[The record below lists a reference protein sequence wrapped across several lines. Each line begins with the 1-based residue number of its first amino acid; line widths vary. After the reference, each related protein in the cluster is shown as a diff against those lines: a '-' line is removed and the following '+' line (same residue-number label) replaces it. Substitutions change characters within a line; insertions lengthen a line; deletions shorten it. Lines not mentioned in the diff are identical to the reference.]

1 MNVRVFNTDLFTKNS
16 VIVDF
21 FEQISMPDSIFN
33 SIELEIFQ
41 NRNQSLSEEAIK
53 IGDKVICLLDGRG
66 DSYFKK
72 FREVITPVLE
82 DISGCKYRLTS
93 LQKYV
98 IYKATKSELD
108 FLENEFGINIKPK
121 EAWLKNNASIEVFYK
136 IMPQVIANAAG
147 KIEIERR
154 KSLTLGILETTNIS
168 VSISNK
174 SETAWGRER
183 VVPINISYHWYNKDM
198 ELFAFE
204 GGRTP
209 LEAIVEPEKKLKT
222 VATICAPD
230 SPGCY
235 FLEITLVQ
243 EYCSWFEKIGF
254 ETAVIPVNVL
264 INNKRDDENYS

>member
-1 MNVRVFNTDLFTKNS
+1 MKILVS
-16 VIVDF
+16 
-21 FEQISMPDSIFN
+21 DSISF
-33 SIELEIFQ
+33 EIFQ

-204 GGRTP
+204 G
-209 LEAIVEPEKKLKT
+209 
-222 VATICAPD
+222 VAP
-230 SPGCY
+230 
-235 FLEITLVQ
+235 
-243 EYCSWFEKIGF
+243 
-254 ETAVIPVNVL
+254 
-264 INNKRDDENYS
+264 R